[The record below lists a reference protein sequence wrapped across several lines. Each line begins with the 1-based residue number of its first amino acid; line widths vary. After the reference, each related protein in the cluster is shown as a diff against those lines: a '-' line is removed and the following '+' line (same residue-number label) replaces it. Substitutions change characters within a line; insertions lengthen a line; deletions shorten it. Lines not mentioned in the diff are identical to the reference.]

1 MHFCRMVMSGVH
13 YLGRRQKV
21 VDTTDRS
28 ERLQQGLL
36 LFSFANLFITSCLGV
51 LLRAFPFLSSF
62 PMDYKNV
69 LHGHSHFAFGGWVMP
84 VLLALVMKSFLE
96 LRNAVA
102 YRHWRNIALL
112 MLASAYGMLVSFPLQ
127 GYKAVSISFSTLSL
141 IAGFYL
147 AIMSWKGSRRI
158 SSSLSQKFLN
168 GGLFYHVLSSLGP
181 FATAPLIIM
190 GKAGTPLYFDVIYF
204 FLHFQYNGFFT
215 FAVLALIY
223 KMLER
228 QNASINSGQKVF
240 LLFHSACIPAYFL
253 SVLWHEPSIIFNIL
267 GGLAAGLQVIA
278 LVYFINDARRVQWKH
293 HFFQLLFI
301 MSLGAFVFK
310 NILQFLGAFPLIASI
325 SYEYRNFVIAYLHLV
340 LLGFVS
346 LFAFAATFQ
355 YFAISTNKSLRLG
368 VLLFIVAFVS
378 TELLLVLS
386 AAAGLWSFHLPGFT
400 TGLLIG
406 STLFPIGLL
415 ILYMVIKAQ
424 QNAPAIGK

>member
-1 MHFCRMVMSGVH
+1 MSGVLS
-13 YLGRRQKV
+13 LGQRQKV
-21 VDTTDRS
+21 ADATDRS
-28 ERLQQGLL
+28 DRLQHRLI
-36 LFSFANLFITSCLGV
+36 LFSFANLFITACLGV

-62 PMDYKNV
+62 PLDYKNV

-84 VLLALVMKSFLE
+84 VLLALVLKSFPE

-102 YRHWRNIALL
+102 YRHWRNIAML
-112 MLASAYGMLVSFPLQ
+112 MLASAYGMLVSFPFQ
-127 GYKAVSISFSTLSL
+127 GYKAISISFSTLSL
-141 IAGFYL
+141 IAGFYM

-168 GGLFYHVLSSLGP
+168 AGLFYHVLSSLGP

-215 FAVLALIY
+215 FTVLALIY
-223 KMLER
+223 KMLE
-228 QNASINSGQKVF
+228 QQSAAIAGGQKVF
-240 LLFHSACIPAYFL
+240 LLLHTACIPAYFL
-253 SVLWHEPSIIFNIL
+253 SILWHEPSIFFNIL
-267 GGLAAGLQVIA
+267 GGLAAGLQVVA
-278 LVYFINDARRVQWKH
+278 LVFFTRDARHLQWKH
-293 HFFQLLFI
+293 SFFQLLFAI
-301 MSLGAFVFK
+301 SLGAFILK
-310 NILQFLGAFPLIASI
+310 NILQFFGAFPLVASI

-355 YFAISTNKSLRLG
+355 FFTIRGIKGLRLG
-368 VLLFIVAFVS
+368 ILLFIVAFIS

-386 AAAGLWSFHLPGFT
+386 AAAGLWSFHLPGFSP
-400 TGLLIG
+400 GMLIG

-415 ILYMVIKAQ
+415 ILYMAIKPQ
-424 QNAPAIGK
+424 LTTTSIGK